1 MQQKQ
6 AATERRVAVLT
17 PDGKKNYVS
26 MTQFLDKLRY
36 ANLANVKIRDLE
48 KNKDYNPTYRKY
60 TKTQIVG
67 YLENPASNEK
77 GLRQMSSYLFN
88 VSNYYRRLVQYFA
101 NMSTFSYIVVPYGL
115 DHSKSIN
122 MNRFKKG
129 YYAVI
134 AELEK
139 MNLRHEFSKALT
151 VAFKDDVYYGYV
163 WETPDSFTLQKLD
176 PDYCKISSVE
186 DGIYNFAFDFSYFD
200 SNQERLPNFPPEFD
214 AMYTVYKANTS
225 TCRWQELPAENTVCL
240 KVNEHDFVPIPPFV
254 SLFSALADIE
264 DYRAISKNASEA
276 NNYKAL
282 ALEIPVGSD
291 GAFLLDYEMC
301 KEFYDMLCNV
311 LPSNIGAIMSPM
323 KISSWDFDK
332 SGAVSETDEVEA
344 AESSMWQ
351 QAGVNKIL
359 FGGGDKPSSSTLA
372 LSTVNDQMIVFGMMR
387 QIERWLNRRL
397 KFLATNIKFKVNI
410 LDVTYFNREEAHS
423 RYLKEGQYGLPVR
436 SAIMATSGYSPSDL
450 QNLQYLENT
459 VLALADNEVPL
470 VSSNVQSGEGGRP
483 TNKSEGR
490 NLSDAGENS
499 EDHDLATGG

>member
-1 MQQKQ
+1 MQQKET
-6 AATERRVAVLT
+6 ATQRRVTVLT
-17 PDGKKNYVS
+17 PDGKKSYVS

-48 KNKDYNPTYRKY
+48 NNKDYNPTYRKY

-67 YLENPASNEK
+67 YLENPATNEK
-77 GLRQMSSYLFN
+77 GLRQMSNYLFN
-88 VSNYYRRLVQYFA
+88 ISNYYRRLIQYFA
-101 NMSTFSYIVVPYGL
+101 NMSTFSYIVVPYGI
-115 DHSKSIN
+115 DHTKSIN

-139 MNLRHEFSKALT
+139 MNLRHEFGKALT
-151 VAFKDDVYYGYV
+151 VAFRDDVYYGYV
-163 WETPDSFTLQKLD
+163 WETQDSFTLQRFD

-200 SNQERLPNFPPEFD
+200 ANQERLPNFPPEF
-214 AMYTVYKANTS
+214 AKMHQIYKTNTS
-225 TCRWQELPAENTVCL
+225 AYRWQELPGENTICL

-282 ALEIPVGSD
+282 ALEIPVGAD
-291 GAFLLDYEMC
+291 GAFLLDYDMC

-323 KISSWDFDK
+323 KISSWDFEK

-359 FGGGDKPSSSTLA
+359 FGGGDKPSSSTLS

-397 KFLATNIKFKVNI
+397 KTMTTSVKFKVNI
-410 LDVTYFNREEAHS
+410 LDVTYFNREEAHD

-459 VLALADNEVPL
+459 VLTLADNEVPL
-470 VSSNVQSGEGGRP
+470 VSANVQSSEGGRP
-483 TNKSEGR
+483 TNKSEGKQ
-490 NLSDAGENS
+490 LSDAGENS